1 MELLQQQFFS
11 LLQAGLWG
19 KEPNI
24 FLFNYPT
31 DWKQLY
37 VKSKEQCVAGIMLD
51 GIQHLPTDK
60 RPPRALYLE
69 WCNLLMQMEEN
80 NQKLN
85 REIAALYDL
94 FRKNGI
100 EPVLVKGQGIAQNYR
115 NPLHRQCGD
124 IDLYVGETHFETAN
138 ELLMQEATAKLEE
151 TYKHAGMMWH
161 GVEVE
166 NHRILINLSA
176 PMADKKLQREIARWR
191 NDLSLCPKL
200 NIDGTMVNIPPTAF
214 NVAYILLHVVSHF
227 LNEGIGMRHVCDW
240 CCLLQ
245 KLNNEERNASAQLI
259 KDFGLER
266 AARVLGVILTEQLGL
281 PPKYLV
287 FPPQEADRKKA
298 VWLLNDIWIGG
309 NFGKYNPQGKKRP
322 KGYWSKKWQTFKQI
336 VKRCIQMGSLAPSE
350 ARWQP
355 IRVTQNMLQVQWKK
369 LSKQ

>member
-138 ELLMQEATAKLEE
+138 ELLMQEATYKSEE
-151 TYKHAGMMWH
+151 IYKHSNIMWH

-176 PMADKKLQREIARWR
+176 PMADRRLQREIANWA
-191 NDLSLCPKL
+191 NDLSRCPKL
-200 NIDGTMVNIPPTAF
+200 NIGGAMVPVPPTAF
-214 NVAYILLHVVSHF
+214 NVAYILLHTVSHF
-227 LNEGIGMRHVCDW
+227 LNEGIGIRHVCDW

-245 KLNNEERNASAQLI
+245 QLTNEERKEAALLI
-259 KDFGLER
+259 KDYGLER
-266 AARVLGVILTEQLGL
+266 AARILEIILTEQLGL
-281 PPKYLV
+281 PARYLII
-287 FPPQEADRKKA
+287 PPRKEDREKA
-298 VWLLNDIWIGG
+298 IWLLNEIWLGG
-309 NFGKYNPQGKKRP
+309 NFGIYSPNRKKIP
-322 KGYWSKKWQTFKQI
+322 KGYWNKKWQTYKQVI
-336 VKRCIQMGSLAPSE
+336 RRCIQMGSLAPRE

-355 IRVTQNMLQVQWKK
+355 IRVIQNMLQVQWRK
-369 LSKQ
+369 LRR